1 MICVQLI
8 TLAALGLRRLP
19 SDNVRLSSIRSTF
32 DKSSTANWTEEIFKV
47 KTVKNT
53 KPNVYKLVDLNDESV
68 EGIFYDFELQKV
80 PVDVTEKFFKIES
93 IIKKKKSCWQVVL
106 FCQVCLGYDDSFN
119 DWVTEIDE
127 NGS

>member
-1 MICVQLI
+1 MSGIKC
-8 TLAALGLRRLP
+8 
-19 SDNVRLSSIRSTF
+19 SSIRSTF

-93 IIKKKKSCWQVVL
+93 IIEKKKVAGRWYYFVK
-106 FCQVCLGYDDSFN
+106 FLGYDDSFN

>member
-1 MICVQLI
+1 M
-8 TLAALGLRRLP
+8 
-19 SDNVRLSSIRSTF
+19 
-32 DKSSTANWTEEIFKV
+32 

-93 IIKKKKSCWQVVL
+93 IIEKKKLLAGGIILS
-106 FCQVCLGYDDSFN
+106 SF
-119 DWVTEIDE
+119 WVMTIHLMI
-127 NGS
+127 GLQK

>member
-1 MICVQLI
+1 MICVQFL
-8 TLAALGLRRLP
+8 TLAASGLRRLP

-53 KPNVYKLVDLNDESV
+53 KPNVYKLVDLNDKSV

-93 IIKKKKSCWQVVL
+93 IIEKKKVAGRWYYFVK
-106 FCQVCLGYDDSFN
+106 FLGYDDSFN

>member
-8 TLAALGLRRLP
+8 TLAASGLRRLP

-53 KPNVYKLVDLNDESV
+53 KPNVYKLVDLNDKSV

-93 IIKKKKSCWQVVL
+93 IIKKKKVAGRWYYFVK
-106 FCQVCLGYDDSFN
+106 FLGYDDSFN

>member
-1 MICVQLI
+1 MI
-8 TLAALGLRRLP
+8 TLAAPGLRRLP

-93 IIKKKKSCWQVVL
+93 IIEKKKLLAGGIILSS
-106 FCQVCLGYDDSFN
+106 FLGYDDSFN

>member
-1 MICVQLI
+1 MI
-8 TLAALGLRRLP
+8 TLAAPGLRRLP

-32 DKSSTANWTEEIFKV
+32 DKSSTTNWTEDIFKV

-93 IIKKKKSCWQVVL
+93 IIEKKKVAGRWYYFVK
-106 FCQVCLGYDDSFN
+106 FLGYDDSFN

>member
-8 TLAALGLRRLP
+8 TLAAPGLRRLP

-93 IIKKKKSCWQVVL
+93 IIEKKKVAGRWYYFVK
-106 FCQVCLGYDDSFN
+106 FLGYDDSFN

>member
-8 TLAALGLRRLP
+8 TLAASGLRRLP

-93 IIKKKKSCWQVVL
+93 IIKKKKVAARWYYFVKYV
-106 FCQVCLGYDDSFN
+106 
-119 DWVTEIDE
+119 WVMTIHLMI
-127 NGS
+127 GLQK

>member
-8 TLAALGLRRLP
+8 TLAASGLRRLP

-93 IIKKKKSCWQVVL
+93 IIEKKKVAGRWYYFVK
-106 FCQVCLGYDDSFN
+106 FLGYDDSFN